1 MSHQAPPK
9 AANWTRL
16 LPFLKWAPMVNGVSL
31 RADAQAG
38 LTNAIIVLP
47 QGVAYALIAGLPP
60 EYGLYAAIVPAII
73 AALFGSSWHLIS
85 GPTAAM
91 SIVVFTSVSPLAT
104 PGTAEFIALALTL
117 TLMKGVFQL
126 VLASARLGVLVNFV
140 SHSVVIGFTAGA
152 AVVIAV
158 SQLQNL
164 LGLSLH
170 TEGTFTD
177 NGWQVLRHVEDA
189 NLYSL
194 AVGLTTIV
202 VCVLIKKLLPRW
214 PNMLLGLTI
223 ASGLAFILDPKQ
235 EHIAMVGAIPA
246 SLPPFSMPDLSFSN
260 ISALSSGALAIS
272 LLGLVEASSISRAIA
287 TRSHQRLDDN
297 QEFIGQGLS
306 NVVGAF
312 FSCYASSGSFTRT
325 GVNFTSGARTPLA
338 AIFAS
343 LFLLVILQLF
353 SGLTAWLPIPAMA
366 GLLLVVAWNLIDLHH
381 IKLIMR
387 AAKSE
392 TTVLIVTFAATL
404 LVALEFAIYAGV
416 ILSLVFYLKRTS
428 HPRIV
433 TILPVPESKH
443 PQFTNAEKKRLPYCP
458 QLRII
463 RIEGSLFFGA
473 VNHVQEYLQSVRE
486 PRVLIV
492 GNGMNFVDMVG
503 AEMLLQEAKRRRAEG
518 GDLYLCNV
526 KGGVLRIIN
535 RNNILKQLGRDH
547 IFHNKG
553 QAIHRI
559 YDQLD
564 PNVCQTCTAKIFQEC
579 HVAPPGASTMD
590 TASPAVLNE
599 DVVKVLENAP
609 STADIKVINQ
619 IPTKSV

>member
-1 MSHQAPPK
+1 MSHQAQPK
-9 AANWTRL
+9 ANTWTRL
-16 LPFLKWAPMVNGVSL
+16 LPFLKWTPMVNGASL
-31 RADAQAG
+31 RADVQAG

-104 PGTAEFIALALTL
+104 PGTTEFIALALTL
-117 TLMKGVFQL
+117 TLMKGLFQL
-126 VLASARLGVLVNFV
+126 VLAAARLGVLVNFV

-170 TEGTFTD
+170 TKGTFTD
-177 NGWQVLRHVEDA
+177 NGWQVLRHLGDA

-194 AVGLTTIV
+194 TVGLTTLV
-202 VCVLIKKLLPRW
+202 TCVLIKKLLPRW
-214 PNMLLGLTI
+214 PNMLMGLAM
-223 ASGLAFILDPKQ
+223 ASGLAFLLDPKQ

-246 SLPPFSMPDLSFSN
+246 GLPPLSMPDLRFSS

-272 LLGLVEASSISRAIA
+272 LLGLVEATSIARAIA

-325 GVNFTSGARTPLA
+325 GVNFTSGARTPMA

-343 LFLLVILQLF
+343 CFLLVILQLF
-353 SGLTAWLPIPAMA
+353 SGITAWLPIPAMA
-366 GLLLVVAWNLIDLHH
+366 GLLLVVAWNLIDFQH
-381 IKLIMR
+381 IKLIVR

-392 TTVLIVTFAATL
+392 TTVLLVTFAATL

-433 TILPVPESKH
+433 TILPDPEAKH
-443 PQFTNAEKKRLPYCP
+443 PLFINAEHQRLPYCP

-486 PRVLIV
+486 PRLLIV

-503 AEMLLQEAKRRRAEG
+503 AEMLLQEAQRRRAEG

-526 KGGVLRIIN
+526 KEGVMR
-535 RNNILKQLGRDH
+535 ILKRNSILERLGDEH
-547 IFHNKG
+547 IFQNKG

-559 YDQLD
+559 YEQLD
-564 PNVCQTCTAKIFQEC
+564 ASVCQTCTAKIFQEC
-579 HVAPPGASTMD
+579 LVAPPEGKLPEAI
-590 TASPAVLNE
+590 E
-599 DVVKVLENAP
+599 
-609 STADIKVINQ
+609 IKTQLAEPTPPTLKQ
-619 IPTKSV
+619 IPPKHA

>member
-1 MSHQAPPK
+1 MAHQAQSAPK
-9 AANWTRL
+9 KWTRL
-16 LPFLKWAPMVNGVSL
+16 LPFLQWTPLVNGSTL
-31 RADAQAG
+31 KADAQAG

-60 EYGLYAAIVPAII
+60 VYGLYAAIVPAII

-91 SIVVFTSVSPLAT
+91 SMVVFASVSSLAP
-104 PGTAEFIALALTL
+104 PGTNEFIALALTL
-117 TLMKGVFQL
+117 TLMKGIFQL
-126 VLASARLGVLVNFV
+126 VLAGARLGVLVNFV

-152 AVVIAV
+152 AVLIVV
-158 SQLQNL
+158 SQLQSL
-164 LGLSLH
+164 LGLSLQ
-170 TEGTFTD
+170 TKGTFLD
-177 NGWQVLRHVEDA
+177 NGWQVLNHLPQTS
-189 NLYSL
+189 LYSL
-194 AVGLTTIV
+194 AVGVITLVSCII
-202 VCVLIKKLLPRW
+202 IKNLLPRW
-214 PNMLLGLTI
+214 PNMLMGLAI
-223 ASGLAFILDPKQ
+223 ASGLAALLDPQQ

-246 SLPPFSMPDLSFSN
+246 SLPPLSMPDLSFSS

-272 LLGLVEASSISRAIA
+272 LLGLVEASSIARAIA

-325 GVNFTSGARTPLA
+325 GVNYTSGARTPMA

-343 LFLLVILQLF
+343 VFLLIILQLF
-353 SGLTAWLPIPAMA
+353 SGITAWLPMPAMA
-366 GLLLVVAWNLIDLHH
+366 GLLLLVAWNLIDFHH
-381 IKLIMR
+381 IKLIMTST
-387 AAKSE
+387 KSE
-392 TTVLIVTFAATL
+392 AAVLLVTFIATL

-433 TILPVPESKH
+433 TILPDTEAKH
-443 PQFTNAEKKRLPYCP
+443 PRFVNAERRRLPYCP

-473 VNHVQEYLQSVRE
+473 VNHVQEYLQNVLE
-486 PRVLIV
+486 PNVLIV

-503 AEMLLQEAKRRRAEG
+503 AQMLIQEAERRREQG
-518 GDLYLCNV
+518 GDLFLCNV
-526 KGGVLRIIN
+526 KEGVLRALL
-535 RNNILKQLGRDH
+535 RNALLDKLGKDH
-547 IFHNKG
+547 IFSNKG

-559 YDQLD
+559 YDRLD
-564 PNVCQTCTAKIFQEC
+564 PDICKTCTAKIFKEC
-579 HVAPPGASTMD
+579 HIAPPSHSKLSLTKEGAYVT
-590 TASPAVLNE
+590 E
-599 DVVKVLENAP
+599 R
-609 STADIKVINQ
+609 
-619 IPTKSV
+619 

>member
-1 MSHQAPPK
+1 MSNPVPPSRK
-9 AANWTRL
+9 KWTRF
-16 LPFLKWAPMVNGVSL
+16 LPFLQWTPHVNGASL

-152 AVVIAV
+152 AVIIVV

-164 LGLSLH
+164 LGLTLH
-170 TEGTFTD
+170 TKGTFTD
-177 NGWQVLRHVEDA
+177 NGWQVLRHVSDA
-189 NLYSL
+189 DLKSL
-194 AVGLTTIV
+194 AVGLTTLIA
-202 VCVLIKKLLPRW
+202 CVLIKKLLPRW
-214 PNMLLGLTI
+214 PNMLMALAI
-223 ASGLAFILDPKQ
+223 ASGLAWLLDPRQ

-246 SLPPFSMPDLSFSN
+246 SLPPLSMPDLSFSN

-272 LLGLVEASSISRAIA
+272 LLGLVEASSIARAIA
-287 TRSHQRLDDN
+287 ARSHQRLDDN

-325 GVNFTSGARTPLA
+325 GVNFTSGARTPMA

-353 SGLTAWLPIPAMA
+353 SGITAWLPIPAMA
-366 GLLLVVAWNLIDLHH
+366 GLLLVVAWNLIDFHH
-381 IKLIMR
+381 IKLIVR

-392 TTVLIVTFAATL
+392 ASVLIVTFAATL

-433 TILPVPESKH
+433 TILPVPNAKY
-443 PQFTNAEKKRLPYCP
+443 PQFTNADKKRLPYCP

-503 AEMLLQEAKRRRAEG
+503 AEMLLQEANRRRAIG

-526 KGGVLRIIN
+526 KRGVLRMLN
-535 RNNILKQLGRDH
+535 RNGILKELGRDH
-547 IFHNKG
+547 LFHNKG

-559 YDQLD
+559 YEQLD
-564 PNVCQTCTAKIFQEC
+564 AQICQTCTAKIFQEC
-579 HVAPPGASTMD
+579 HIAPPGAKGQPITPPTPDKLAAMSEAITYKN
-590 TASPAVLNE
+590 L
-599 DVVKVLENAP
+599 AP
-609 STADIKVINQ
+609 DK
-619 IPTKSV
+619 PDSVHIS

>member
-1 MSHQAPPK
+1 MPNQGQAQGKPK
-9 AANWTRL
+9 IWTRM
-16 LPFLKWAPMVNGVSL
+16 LPFLQWTPLVNGSSL

-47 QGVAYALIAGLPP
+47 QGVAYALIAGLPA
-60 EYGLYAAIVPAII
+60 EYGLYAAIIPAII

-104 PGTAEFIALALTL
+104 PGSAEFIALALTL

-152 AVVIAV
+152 AVVIVV

-177 NGWQVLRHVEDA
+177 NGWQVLSHLSSADP
-189 NLYSL
+189 YSL
-194 AVGLTTIV
+194 AVGLTTVV

-214 PNMLLGLTI
+214 PNMLIALML
-223 ASGLAFILDPKQ
+223 ASGLAFILDPTQ

-246 SLPPFSMPDLSFSN
+246 SLPPLSMPDLSFSS

-272 LLGLVEASSISRAIA
+272 LLGLVEASSIARAIA
-287 TRSHQRLDDN
+287 SRSHQRLDDN

-325 GVNFTSGARTPLA
+325 GVNFTSGARTPMA
-338 AIFAS
+338 AVFAS
-343 LFLLVILQLF
+343 CFLLIILQLF
-353 SGLTAWLPIPAMA
+353 SGITAWLPVPAMA
-366 GLLLVVAWNLIDLHH
+366 GLLLVVAWNLIDFHH
-381 IKLIMR
+381 IKLIVR

-392 TTVLIVTFAATL
+392 TTVLVVTFAATL

-428 HPRIV
+428 TPRIV
-433 TILPVPESKH
+433 TILPDPDAKH
-443 PQFTNAEKKRLPYCP
+443 PLFVSSENKRLPYCP
-458 QLRII
+458 QLRIV

-473 VNHVQEYLQSVRE
+473 VNHVQEYLQNIRE
-486 PRVLIV
+486 PRLLIV
-492 GNGMNFVDMVG
+492 GNGMNFVDIVG
-503 AEMLLQEAKRRRAEG
+503 AHMLLQESIRRRDAG
-518 GDLYLCNV
+518 GDLYFCNL
-526 KGGVLRIIN
+526 KEGVLRILK
-535 RNNILKQLGRDH
+535 RNNLIERLGEDH
-547 IFHNKG
+547 IFMNKG
-553 QAIHRI
+553 QAIHSI
-559 YDQLD
+559 YDRLD
-564 PNVCQTCTAKIFQEC
+564 PAICKTCTARIFQEC
-579 HVAPPGASTMD
+579 DLAPPGQAKLQS
-590 TASPAVLNE
+590 E
-599 DVVKVLENAP
+599 
-609 STADIKVINQ
+609 
-619 IPTKSV
+619 

>member
-1 MSHQAPPK
+1 MPNQAQGK
-9 AANWTRL
+9 SKMWIRM
-16 LPFLKWAPMVNGVSL
+16 LPFLQWTPLVNGASL

-47 QGVAYALIAGLPP
+47 QGVAYALIAGLPA

-104 PGTAEFIALALTL
+104 PGSAEFIALALTL

-152 AVVIAV
+152 AVVIVV

-164 LGLSLH
+164 LGLSLQ

-177 NGWQVLRHVEDA
+177 NGWQVLSHLSSADP
-189 NLYSL
+189 YSL
-194 AVGLTTIV
+194 AVGLTTLV
-202 VCVLIKKLLPRW
+202 GCVLIKKLLPRW
-214 PNMLLGLTI
+214 PNMLIALAL
-223 ASGLAFILDPKQ
+223 ASGLAFILDPNQ
-235 EHIAMVGAIPA
+235 QHIAMVGAIPA
-246 SLPPFSMPDLSFSN
+246 SLPPLSMPDLSFSSF
-260 ISALSSGALAIS
+260 SALSSGALAIS
-272 LLGLVEASSISRAIA
+272 LLGLVEASSIARAIA
-287 TRSHQRLDDN
+287 SRSHQRLDDN

-325 GVNFTSGARTPLA
+325 GVNFTSGARTPMA

-343 LFLLVILQLF
+343 CFLLIILQLF
-353 SGLTAWLPIPAMA
+353 SGITAWLPIPAMA
-366 GLLLVVAWNLIDLHH
+366 GLLLVVAWNLIDFHH
-381 IKLIMR
+381 IKLIVR

-392 TTVLIVTFAATL
+392 TTVLIATFAATL

-428 HPRIV
+428 TPRIV
-433 TILPVPESKH
+433 SILPDPDSKH
-443 PQFTNAEKKRLPYCP
+443 PLFVSAEHKRLPYCP

-473 VNHVQEYLQSVRE
+473 VNHVQEYLQNIRE
-486 PRVLIV
+486 PRLLIV
-492 GNGMNFVDMVG
+492 GNGMNFVDIVG
-503 AEMLLQEAKRRRAEG
+503 AQMLLQESIRRRGAG
-518 GDLYLCNV
+518 GDLYLCNL
-526 KGGVLRIIN
+526 KEGVLRTLK
-535 RNNILKQLGRDH
+535 RNNLIERLGEDH
-547 IFHNKG
+547 IFMNKG
-553 QAIHRI
+553 QAIHNI

-564 PNVCQTCTAKIFQEC
+564 PAICKTCTARIFQEC
-579 HVAPPGASTMD
+579 NQAPPGQRAATEEPI
-590 TASPAVLNE
+590 TQQPA
-599 DVVKVLENAP
+599 
-609 STADIKVINQ
+609 
-619 IPTKSV
+619 

>member
-1 MSHQAPPK
+1 MPNQTK
-9 AANWTRL
+9 GKLKVWTRM
-16 LPFLKWAPMVNGVSL
+16 LPFLQWTPLVNGASL

-60 EYGLYAAIVPAII
+60 EYGLYAAIIPAII

-152 AVVIAV
+152 AVVIVV

-170 TEGTFTD
+170 TKGTFTD
-177 NGWQVLRHVEDA
+177 NGWQVLSHLSSADP
-189 NLYSL
+189 YSL
-194 AVGLTTIV
+194 AVGLTTV
-202 VCVLIKKLLPRW
+202 LGCVLIKKLLPRW
-214 PNMLLGLTI
+214 PYMLMALAL
-223 ASGLAFILDPKQ
+223 ASGLAFILDPTQ
-235 EHIAMVGAIPA
+235 QQIAMVGAIPA

-272 LLGLVEASSISRAIA
+272 LLGLVEASSIARAIA
-287 TRSHQRLDDN
+287 SRSHQRLDDN

-325 GVNFTSGARTPLA
+325 GVNFTSGARTPMA
-338 AIFAS
+338 AIFAAG
-343 LFLLVILQLF
+343 FLLLILQLF
-353 SGLTAWLPIPAMA
+353 SGMTAWLPIPAMA
-366 GLLLVVAWNLIDLHH
+366 GLLLVVAWNLIDFHH
-381 IKLIMR
+381 IKLIVR

-392 TTVLIVTFAATL
+392 TTVLIATFAATL

-428 HPRIV
+428 TPRIV
-433 TILPVPESKH
+433 SILPDPDAKH
-443 PQFTNAEKKRLPYCP
+443 PVFVSAENKRLPYCP
-458 QLRII
+458 QLRIV

-473 VNHVQEYLQSVRE
+473 VNHVQEYLQNIRE
-486 PRVLIV
+486 PRLLIV
-492 GNGMNFVDMVG
+492 GNGMNFVDIVG
-503 AEMLLQEAKRRRAEG
+503 AQMLLQESIRRQAAG
-518 GDLYLCNV
+518 GGLYLCNL
-526 KGGVLRIIN
+526 KEGVVRTLK
-535 RNNILKQLGRDH
+535 RNNLMERLGEDH
-547 IFHNKG
+547 IFTNKG

-559 YDQLD
+559 YDHLD
-564 PNVCQTCTAKIFQEC
+564 PEICKTCTARIFQEC
-579 HVAPPGASTMD
+579 HIAPPSKNITVD
-590 TASPAVLNE
+590 QP
-599 DVVKVLENAP
+599 NAQQK
-609 STADIKVINQ
+609 I
-619 IPTKSV
+619 

>member
-1 MSHQAPPK
+1 MPNRAQGKPNIWPK
-9 AANWTRL
+9 I
-16 LPFLKWAPMVNGVSL
+16 LPFLQWTPLINGASL

-60 EYGLYAAIVPAII
+60 EYGLYAAIIPAII

-91 SIVVFTSVSPLAT
+91 SVVVFTSVSPLAT
-104 PGTAEFIALALTL
+104 PGSSEFIALALTL

-152 AVVIAV
+152 AVVIVV

-164 LGLSLH
+164 LGLSLE
-170 TEGTFTD
+170 TTGTFTD
-177 NGWQVLRHVEDA
+177 NSWQVLSHLSSADP
-189 NLYSL
+189 YSL
-194 AVGLTTIV
+194 AVGLTTLIS
-202 VCVLIKKLLPRW
+202 CVIMKKLRPRW
-214 PNMLLGLTI
+214 PNMLIALAL
-223 ASGLAFILDPKQ
+223 ASGLAFILDPTQ
-235 EHIAMVGAIPA
+235 QHIAMVGAIPA
-246 SLPPFSMPDLSFSN
+246 SLPPFSMPDLSFN
-260 ISALSSGALAIS
+260 NMSALSSGALAIS

-287 TRSHQRLDDN
+287 SRSHQRLDDN

-325 GVNFTSGARTPLA
+325 GVNFTSGARTPMA

-343 LFLLVILQLF
+343 CFLLVILLLF
-353 SGLTAWLPIPAMA
+353 SDITAWLPIPAMA
-366 GLLLVVAWNLIDLHH
+366 GLLLVVAWNLIDFYH

-392 TTVLIVTFAATL
+392 TTVLLVTFAATL

-433 TILPVPESKH
+433 SILPDPSAKH
-443 PQFTNAEKKRLPYCP
+443 PQFVSAENKRLPYCP

-473 VNHVQEYLQSVRE
+473 VNHVQEYLQNISE
-486 PRVLIV
+486 PRLLIV
-492 GNGMNFVDMVG
+492 GNGMNFVDIVG
-503 AEMLLQEAKRRRAEG
+503 AQMLLQESLRRRAQG

-526 KGGVLRIIN
+526 KEGVMRTLK
-535 RNNILKQLGRDH
+535 RNNLIERLGEDH
-547 IFHNKG
+547 IFANKG
-553 QAIHRI
+553 KAIHGI

-564 PNVCQTCTAKIFQEC
+564 PNICHTCTARIFQEC
-579 HVAPPGASTMD
+579 HIAPPNSNKD
-590 TASPAVLNE
+590 
-599 DVVKVLENAP
+599 
-609 STADIKVINQ
+609 
-619 IPTKSV
+619 

>member
-1 MSHQAPPK
+1 MPNRAQGKSSIWP
-9 AANWTRL
+9 RI
-16 LPFLKWAPMVNGVSL
+16 LPFLQWTPLVNGASL

-91 SIVVFTSVSPLAT
+91 SVVVFTSVSPLAT
-104 PGTAEFIALALTL
+104 PGSAEFIALALTL

-152 AVVIAV
+152 AVVIVV

-164 LGLSLH
+164 LGLSLE
-170 TEGTFTD
+170 TTGTFTD
-177 NGWQVLRHVEDA
+177 NGWQVLSHLSHTDS
-189 NLYSL
+189 YSL
-194 AVGLTTIV
+194 AVGLTTLIS
-202 VCVLIKKLLPRW
+202 CVLIKKYRPRW
-214 PNMLLGLTI
+214 PNMLIALAL
-223 ASGLAFILDPKQ
+223 ASGLAFILDPTQ
-235 EHIAMVGAIPA
+235 QHIAMVGAIPA
-246 SLPPFSMPDLSFSN
+246 SLPPFSIPDLSFSN
-260 ISALSSGALAIS
+260 MSALSSGALAIS

-287 TRSHQRLDDN
+287 SRSHQRLDDN

-343 LFLLVILQLF
+343 CFLLIILLLF
-353 SGLTAWLPIPAMA
+353 SDITAWLPIPAMA
-366 GLLLVVAWNLIDLHH
+366 GLLLVVAWNLIDFYH
-381 IKLIMR
+381 IKLIVR

-392 TTVLIVTFAATL
+392 TTVLVVTFAATL

-433 TILPVPESKH
+433 SILPDPNAKH
-443 PQFTNAEKKRLPYCP
+443 PQFVSTDNKRLPYCP

-473 VNHVQEYLQSVRE
+473 VNHVQEYLQNVNE
-486 PRVLIV
+486 PKLLIV
-492 GNGMNFVDMVG
+492 GNGMNFVDIVG
-503 AEMLLQEAKRRRAEG
+503 AQMLLQESLRRRAQG

-526 KGGVLRIIN
+526 KEGVMRTLK
-535 RNNILKQLGRDH
+535 RNNLLERLGEDH
-547 IFHNKG
+547 IFANKG
-553 QAIHRI
+553 KAIHRI

-564 PNVCQTCTAKIFQEC
+564 PKICQTCTAKIFQEC
-579 HVAPPGASTMD
+579 KIAPPNGEQGIAIEK
-590 TASPAVLNE
+590 L
-599 DVVKVLENAP
+599 
-609 STADIKVINQ
+609 
-619 IPTKSV
+619 